1 MSFIHSQNSQLDLLS
16 TRLPPPLPRD
26 CQEIAYQGYDK
37 QYGIY
42 TIKPVGDMEAFQVSC
57 DFDTDNKEWISLQR
71 RFDGSVYF
79 YRDWEYYK
87 HGFGDLRGEHWL
99 GLEKI
104 HKLTMNGTWLLRIDL
119 EDFGGNTAYQEYFDF
134 FLWDEE
140 WDYMLDWHENDR
152 NRGTA
157 GNSLGL
163 NKWQSFSTYD
173 HINNIGTRDRDF
185 GMAKNKNCAES
196 HQGAWWYPDRCGIS
210 NLNGLY
216 RNRVSGN
223 VSETG
228 MVWYRWKNSYEV
240 LKRSEMKIR
249 RIDLV

>member
-1 MSFIHSQNSQLDLLS
+1 MTIDLPYMSFTHSQNSQLDLLS
-16 TRLPPPLPRD
+16 TRLPAPLPRD
-26 CQEIAYQGYDK
+26 CQEIGYQGYDN
-37 QYGIY
+37 QYDIY

-57 DFDTDNKEWISLQR
+57 DFDTDDKEWIILQR

-79 YRDWEYYK
+79 YRGWEYYK

-134 FLWDEE
+134 LLWDEE
-140 WDYMLDWHENDR
+140 WDYMLDWHENDH

-173 HINNIGTRDRDF
+173 R
-185 GMAKNKNCAES
+185 
-196 HQGAWWYPDRCGIS
+196 
-210 NLNGLY
+210 
-216 RNRVSGN
+216 
-223 VSETG
+223 
-228 MVWYRWKNSYEV
+228 SY
-240 LKRSEMKIR
+240 
-249 RIDLV
+249 